1 MKELTLRITNEE
13 NWIIL
18 IFFMIFIIHGA
29 LNWID
34 SRRFKD
40 IFIPSKKIS
49 LKKNLFFEPFN
60 IGCLVI
66 ISSSVSL
73 MFYKYLTLLNI
84 YKPNHV
90 EFFFFFLLLIVFLLF
105 RYAMIFFMLRIVLI
119 QDKIQVY
126 LNKSFKH
133 STLLCSIMLVLL
145 FVSEILN
152 NYLVLLIGLII
163 CFFIWI
169 YLFVILFIDYLK
181 NNTNNFIYIIFYI
194 WAVRIFPWLWMF
206 KILKDTKI

>member
-1 MKELTLRITNEE
+1 VKELTLRITNEE

-90 EFFFFFLLLIVFLLF
+90 EFFFFFFFL
-105 RYAMIFFMLRIVLI
+105 IFFFFFFFVLFFFL
-119 QDKIQVY
+119 Y
-126 LNKSFKH
+126 L
-133 STLLCSIMLVLL
+133 C
-145 FVSEILN
+145 
-152 NYLVLLIGLII
+152 
-163 CFFIWI
+163 
-169 YLFVILFIDYLK
+169 FVIFLS
-181 NNTNNFIYIIFYI
+181 
-194 WAVRIFPWLWMF
+194 VC
-206 KILKDTKI
+206 